1 MLEAVRRKSLI
12 PSPSR
17 LGRDVA
23 RGEDDAIALGWW
35 MGRPVILRV
44 GGGAGAVHPLCPV
57 TLRVAGLGAG
67 PIAGPCWE
75 VLSVG
80 GGVCCFLPQSLAAV
94 WISIAVFAAAACVSD
109 LVFLS
114 IGGVFVA
121 EAFTAVAQVSDLVL
135 LSVTGG
141 PSFG

>member
-1 MLEAVRRKSLI
+1 MFEAARRKSLI

-44 GGGAGAVHPLCPV
+44 GDGAGAVHPLCLV

-67 PIAGPCWE
+67 PVADPGWE
-75 VLSVG
+75 VLSG
-80 GGVCCFLPQSLAAV
+80 DGGVCCFLPQSLAAV
-94 WISIAVFAAAACVSD
+94 
-109 LVFLS
+109 
-114 IGGVFVA
+114 
-121 EAFTAVAQVSDLVL
+121 
-135 LSVTGG
+135 
-141 PSFG
+141 